1 HGVRFGLDR
10 IRIRILHPA
19 DHLDG
24 ARLHLERLALRGRG
38 YDRSG
43 RLQGAAGGELLDLV
57 GVIRERVRGDHL
69 QRVERRTIGEV
80 HERDACLGVP
90 PGAHPA
96 LDGDRSVLRGLPGQD
111 LAHVEFSFVHD
122 SRVTQAERHCPVT
135 RGAGGRRA
143 QSAKACWPAHRRG
156 HAPLRLLVIEER
168 TRALPETGESVM
180 NITMK
185 TLSALAI
192 ATAALAMTVL
202 PGSALPNDRLG
213 DPNITTV
220 FGQPKQPSQPPKL
233 SPVLT
238 KFGNPNTLKVLG
250 TLNQPS
256 GPYHCLVCGL
266 PHPQPG
272 GT

>member
-1 HGVRFGLDR
+1 
-10 IRIRILHPA
+10 
-19 DHLDG
+19 
-24 ARLHLERLALRGRG
+24 
-38 YDRSG
+38 
-43 RLQGAAGGELLDLV
+43 
-57 GVIRERVRGDHL
+57 
-69 QRVERRTIGEV
+69 
-80 HERDACLGVP
+80 
-90 PGAHPA
+90 
-96 LDGDRSVLRGLPGQD
+96 
-111 LAHVEFSFVHD
+111 
-122 SRVTQAERHCPVT
+122 
-135 RGAGGRRA
+135 
-143 QSAKACWPAHRRG
+143 
-156 HAPLRLLVIEER
+156 
-168 TRALPETGESVM
+168 M

-266 PHPQPG
+266 PQPQPG
-272 GT
+272 GPKSGDGWKPGHDWHDGWHDRPEIIVEGSPEVITVAAPAQRAPVQSAPARVPAAAPLAAQAAEPCNCLTKQSLPDGSVLFQDICTKESAIAAPATVGAR